1 MAKDLNYFIHMDSLN
16 YFSIN
21 NEKERNLLVYHYT
34 KMQTFTDITD
44 NQSFRF
50 TDYRYLNDSK
60 EFVWGIKQIEKVL
73 KTIKEDM
80 ARLLLENIDSLNQ
93 VELYVASFSLEPDLL
108 SQWREYGDKCKG
120 VSFGITPLELQ
131 NALGYSLFY
140 GKVIYKDDEQSEII
154 KNIITSSIKYFD
166 ENEMSE
172 GYIDDIIR
180 YLSLAIATF
189 KHYSFYEEREY
200 RFFVFSKT
208 PQRLPYIDTIL
219 NSSIT
224 DGICKP
230 YINMKTKESVRNPDI
245 KELLPIKKVYIG
257 PSNDFYS
264 SEIYIKKLFEDNK
277 YEFDSSNI
285 IKSVIPYRC

>member
-1 MAKDLNYFIHMDSLN
+1 MTKDINYFEHLFSLN
-16 YFSIN
+16 HISIN
-21 NEKERNLLVYHYT
+21 NEKERNLLVFHYT
-34 KMQTFTDITD
+34 KMKTFTDITD

-60 EFVWGIKQIEKVL
+60 EFVWGIKQIEKFL
-73 KTIKEDM
+73 KTIKGDM
-80 ARLLLENIDSLNQ
+80 ARLLLENLESLNQ

-108 SQWREYGDKCKG
+108 SQWRAYGDNGKG

-131 NALGYSLFY
+131 VALGPSLFF
-140 GKVIYKDDEQSEII
+140 GKVIYKDDEQTEII
-154 KNIITSSIKYFD
+154 KNIIISSIKYFD
-166 ENEMSE
+166 EKVMYK
-172 GYIDDIIR
+172 GYIDDIIS

-189 KHYSFYEEREY
+189 KHFSFFEEREY
-200 RFFVFSKT
+200 RFFKFSKT
-208 PQRLPYIDTIL
+208 PQRPPYIDAIL
-219 NSSIT
+219 NSSIS

-230 YINMKTKESVRNPDI
+230 YINMKTIESISNPEF

-257 PSNDFYS
+257 PSNNFYA
-264 SEIYIKKLFEDNK
+264 SEIYINKLFEANK